1 MAHQAPWLNLLD
13 RLVQHLHAHQA
24 EKSTDADRKRR
35 NKRYI
40 NILEDVCTIVRD
52 AERKASPDL
61 PAIIEKAH
69 QILNT
74 SLQYAYSQDA
84 GFSSLPSFAHSDDE
98 PFVEDALEN
107 AGAYLSVQSHER

>member
-61 PAIIEKAH
+61 PAITEKAH
-69 QILNT
+69 QILNA